1 MRSGEPPDDG
11 AGRTAQRS
19 VVFAVFTCARV
30 VRTTARLAGPPPRLS
45 SVVPRIRQAIE
56 TARILAPALTACIAH
71 VGFAHFG
78 YSGATFVIA
87 SPLSE
92 SAV

>member
-1 MRSGEPPDDG
+1 MRSGEAPDDG
-11 AGRTAQRS
+11 AGRAAQRS
-19 VVFAVFTCARV
+19 VVLAVFTCARV
-30 VRTTARLAGPPPRLS
+30 VRTTARLAGPPLRLS
-45 SVVPRIRQAIE
+45 SVVPRIRQAIQ
-56 TARILAPALTACIAH
+56 TARILAAALCASMAC

-78 YSGATFVIA
+78 YSEATFVIA

>member
-1 MRSGEPPDDG
+1 MRSGEAPDDG

-19 VVFAVFTCARV
+19 VVLAVFTCARV
-30 VRTTARLAGPPPRLS
+30 VRTTALLAGPPLRFS
-45 SVVPRIRQAIE
+45 SLVPRIRQAIE
-56 TARILAPALTACIAH
+56 TARVFAAALTASMAY
-71 VGFAHFG
+71 VGCVQFG
-78 YSGATFVIA
+78 HSGATFVIA

>member
-1 MRSGEPPDDG
+1 MRSGEAPDHD
-11 AGRTAQRS
+11 AGRTAKCS
-19 VVFAVFTCARV
+19 VVLAVFTCARV
-30 VRTTARLAGPPPRLS
+30 VRTTALLAGPSLRLS
-45 SVVPRIRQAIE
+45 SSVPRVRRSIE
-56 TARILAPALTACIAH
+56 TARVLAAGLTASVAY
-71 VGFAHFG
+71 VGLAQFG